1 MHGPDTFSAS
11 TLSRNEKLAR
21 LRLIRSENVG
31 PVTYCQ
37 LLQRF
42 SDAEA
47 AVRALPDL
55 ARRGGARRELRV
67 ASLAEAEAEWARTR
81 AAGADFLFLGEA
93 AYPAAL
99 AATEGAPPV
108 LIHRGHAHLLGW
120 PMVGIVGARNASAL
134 GQRFAQRIAADL
146 GAQGMVI
153 ASGLARGIDTAAHR
167 GSMATGTV
175 AVMAGGIDIVYPPE
189 NQGLFEE
196 IATGGVVLTEMPLGT
211 QPKAQHFPR
220 RNRIVSGLSLGVIV
234 VEAAPRSGSLIT
246 ARLAAEQGREVFAVP
261 GSPLDPRAQGANG
274 LIKNG
279 ATLIESAGDVM
290 EVLRPVM
297 ARPLGE
303 PDRTMAGAAPPAVDQ
318 AELAEAGGIVR
329 AMLGPSPVEIDEI
342 VRRSE
347 LTVAVVSTILLEFEL
362 AGHLDRQ
369 PGGRVA
375 YLGD

>member
-1 MHGPDTFSAS
+1 MHGPDTSS
-11 TLSRNEKLAR
+11 PSSLTRNEKLAR

-31 PVTYCQ
+31 PVTYRQ

-42 SDAEA
+42 ASAEE

-67 ASLAEAEAEWARTR
+67 ASLADAEAEWARTV
-81 AAGADFLFLGEA
+81 AAGADFLFMGEV
-93 AYPAAL
+93 AYPLAL

-108 LIHRGHAHLLGW
+108 LIYRGHAHLLGR
-120 PMVGIVGARNASAL
+120 PMIGIVGARNASAL

-175 AVMAGGIDIVYPPE
+175 AVMAGGIDVIYPPE
-189 NQGLFEE
+189 NETLFEE
-196 IATGGVVLTEMPLGT
+196 IAASGVALTEMPLGT
-211 QPKAQHFPR
+211 QPKPQHFPR

-279 ATLIESAGDVM
+279 ATLIETAGDVM
-290 EVLRPVM
+290 EVLRPLLE
-297 ARPLGE
+297 RPFGE
-303 PDRTMAGAAPPAVDQ
+303 PERGVTQ
-318 AELAEAGGIVR
+318 AEPAAFDPSELASARRIVR
-329 AMLGPSPVEIDEI
+329 SMLGPSPVEIDEI

-369 PGGRVA
+369 AGGRVA